1 MNAGA
6 RLAWNPLILQC
17 GTHLI
22 CFFALAIVRCGA
34 QKFKA
39 SAMYEEGRGGAD
51 REGYVSEDQA
61 KAKTATVIKKY
72 ANRRLYNTSTSTYVT
87 LEDLSQMVRSGSD
100 FVVFDAKTG
109 EDITRSVLTQ
119 IIFEEENKGSQ
130 NLLPI
135 NFLRQLIRFYGDT
148 MQGVVPSYL
157 EMSLDTLMKDQDKIR
172 KQMSEAFGGD
182 VLKNAFGTDP
192 MKAMEEITQR
202 NMTMFQDAMRTF
214 NPFAAAMGLSTTP
227 PPPTR
232 HNPQTSQAQ
241 PSHAKAA
248 QTPPG
253 EAKNDD
259 LQQLK
264 DQMAAIQDKLN
275 SMSKPN

>member
-1 MNAGA
+1 MTTDGL
-6 RLAWNPLILQC
+6 RLAWKPLILQC
-17 GTHLI
+17 GIHLI
-22 CFFALAIVRCGA
+22 YFFALAIVRCGV

-39 SAMYEEGRGGAD
+39 SAKQAGARVRVN
-51 REGYVSEDQA
+51 REGFVSEDQT
-61 KAKTATVIKKY
+61 KAQTATVIKKY

-119 IIFEEENKGSQ
+119 IIFEEENKGTQ

-157 EMSLDTLMKDQDKIR
+157 EMSMDTLMKDQDKIR

-182 VLKNAFGTDP
+182 VLKNALGTDP
-192 MKAMEEITQR
+192 VKAMEEITRR

-214 NPFAAAMGLSTTP
+214 NPFAAAMGMSTSP
-227 PPPTR
+227 PPPSPSPR
-232 HNPQTSQAQ
+232 QSSQPPQ
-241 PSHAKAA
+241 
-248 QTPPG
+248 G
-253 EAKNDD
+253 EARKDD